1 MNKFYRIILTLLL
14 VVGISSVI
22 LAQEPVRYE
31 AKLIKK
37 FYSMGTASINGT
49 YYPLGNALS
58 RLFGKKLKKMATIAE
73 PTAGS
78 MANVEYLRQKRI
90 DLALMQ
96 SDVAWMAYNG
106 SDTYAGKPF
115 KGLRVLAALYAEKI
129 QIVVRADS
137 SIKSLSDLRGK
148 KIAVGEKDS
157 GSAAGAI
164 QILEA
169 AGLKAETDYEI
180 VYERF
185 TKSTESLLDGY
196 VDAVYY
202 VGAVPAD
209 GITRLASK
217 APVRLIQIPM
227 EIITKLTTA
236 YPYYSSE
243 IVAADSYK
251 GQKDEVK
258 TLGFKALL
266 TCTEDMP
273 LDDVITMLSV
283 MYSNPKLVS
292 EQNEV
297 LVEISQEDSLK
308 GVDPQMLH
316 IGASKFFSLQ
326 QEHNNDSK

>member
-1 MNKFYRIILTLLL
+1 MNKLSGIIMTLML
-14 VVGISSVI
+14 VIGASYAAF
-22 LAQEPVRYE
+22 AQEQVKYE

-49 YYPLGNALS
+49 YYPLGNAIS
-58 RLFGKKLKKMATIAE
+58 RLFGKKLKKMVTIAE

-90 DLALMQ
+90 DMALMQ

-106 SDTYAGKPF
+106 SHTYAGKPF
-115 KGLRVLAALYAEKI
+115 KSLRVLAALYAEKI

-137 SIKSLSDLRGK
+137 GIKNLSDQKGK
-148 KIAVGEKDS
+148 KIAVGEKES

-169 AGLKAETDYEI
+169 AGLKPETDYEI

-217 APVRLIQIPM
+217 AQVRLIQIPM
-227 EIITKLTTA
+227 ELVTKLITA
-236 YPYYSSE
+236 FPYYSSE
-243 IVAADSYK
+243 NIAADSYR
-251 GQKDEVK
+251 GQTETVN

-273 LDDVITMLSV
+273 TEDVITMLSV
-283 MYSNPKLVS
+283 IYSSPKLVS

-297 LVEISQEDSLK
+297 LVEINQADSLK

-316 IGASKFFSLQ
+316 TGASKFFSLY
-326 QEHNNDSK
+326 QEHNNTSK

>member
-1 MNKFYRIILTLLL
+1 MSRFSKLILVFVLI
-14 VVGISSVI
+14 VGTASTVF
-22 LAQEPVRYE
+22 AQNRVAYE

-37 FYSMGTASINGT
+37 FYSMGTASMNGT
-49 YYPLGNALS
+49 YYPLGNAIS
-58 RLFGKKLKKMATIAE
+58 RLFGKKLKKMVAIAE

-78 MANVEYLRQKRI
+78 MANVEYLRNKQI

-106 SDTYAGKPF
+106 SNNYTGKAF
-115 KGLRVLAALYAEKI
+115 KGLRVLSALYAEKI

-137 SIKSLSDLRGK
+137 KIKVLSDLRGK
-148 KIAVGEKDS
+148 KIAVGEKES

-169 AGLKAETDYEI
+169 AGLKAGTDYEL

-196 VDAVYY
+196 IDAFYY

-227 EIITKLTTA
+227 DVITNLTKSF
-236 YPYYSSE
+236 PYYSTE
-243 IVAADSYK
+243 TIAPDSYR
-251 GQKDEVK
+251 GQIQSIN

-273 LDDVITMLSV
+273 SEDVITMLSV
-283 MYSNPKLVS
+283 IYSSSKLVS
-292 EQNEV
+292 EQNET
-297 LVEISQEDSLK
+297 LLEINQADSLK
-308 GVDPQMLH
+308 GVDPKMLH
-316 IGASKFFSLQ
+316 EGASKFFSLRQ
-326 QEHNNDSK
+326 RNNEFR